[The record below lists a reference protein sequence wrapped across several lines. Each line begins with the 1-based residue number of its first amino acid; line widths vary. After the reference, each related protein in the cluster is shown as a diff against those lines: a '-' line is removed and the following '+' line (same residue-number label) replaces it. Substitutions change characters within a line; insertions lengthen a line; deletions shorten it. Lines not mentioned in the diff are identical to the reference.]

1 VSLSIDDFG
10 TGYSSLSLLG
20 RMPVQ
25 EMKIDRS
32 FVQGLETDA
41 HTASMVRSTIDMGHS
56 LGLKVVAEGIESAA
70 TASRL
75 HLFGCDIGQGFLY
88 SKPIPASEFAA
99 WIEGRQRVPVI
110 ATPVEF
116 DVREVTDTVTLVTF

>member
-20 RMPVQ
+20 RMPVH

-32 FVQGLETDA
+32 FVQGLESDA
-41 HTASMVRSTIDMGHS
+41 DTASMVRSTIDMGHS
-56 LGLKVVAEGIESAA
+56 LGLKVVAEGIEIASV
-70 TASRL
+70 ASRL

-88 SKPIPASEFAA
+88 AKPLPAAEFAA
-99 WIEGRQRVPVI
+99 WIEGKQCAPVI
-110 ATPVEF
+110 AIPVDF